1 MKAVV
6 YHAYGPPEVLRIEDV
21 PKPVPRNNEILIE
34 IRAATVVAGDCELR
48 SFDFPLWIWLP
59 LRVYTGLL
67 RPTRARILGQELA
80 GRVEAIGAGVE
91 RFEVG
96 DQIFAATEIGLG
108 CYAEYKCLRENKVIA
123 PKPRNMSYEEAAAVP
138 TGGLNALHYMRRA
151 NLRGG
156 EKVLING
163 AAGNIGS
170 YAVQLA
176 KHFGA
181 EVTGVD
187 SAAKL
192 DMLRSIGADHVIDY
206 AEVDFT
212 GTGETYDVVFD
223 VIGKSPFSRSMS
235 CLRENGRYIIANP
248 SLTHMIRGVWTSLT
262 GTKKVIFRFAR
273 YTVDDLITLKELI
286 EAGELR
292 AVIDR
297 RYPLDRIAEAHGY
310 VDDKRHKGNVV
321 LTIDL
326 PPLPNFSSWL

>member
-1 MKAVV
+1 LKAVV
-6 YHAYGPPEVLRIEDV
+6 YHAYGPPDVLGIEDV
-21 PKPVPRNNEILIE
+21 PKPVPRDNEILVE
-34 IRAATVVAGDCELR
+34 IHAATVVAGDCELR
-48 SFDFPLWIWLP
+48 SFNFPLWIWLP

-91 RFEVG
+91 RFGVG
-96 DQIFAATEIGLG
+96 DQVFAATEIGLG
-108 CYAEYKCLRENKVIA
+108 CYAEYRCLRENKVVA

-138 TGGLNALHYMRRA
+138 TGGLNALHYMRKA

-212 GTGETYDVVFD
+212 GTGEIYDVVFD
-223 VIGKSPFSRSMS
+223 VIGKSPFSRTMS
-235 CLRENGRYIIANP
+235 CLKENGRYIIANP
-248 SLTHMIRGVWTSLT
+248 SVTHMIRGVWTSLT
-262 GTKKVIFRFAR
+262 GNKKVIFRFAS

-310 VDDKRHKGNVV
+310 VDDKRHKGNVA
-321 LTIDL
+321 LTIDH
-326 PPLPNFSSWL
+326 PAPT